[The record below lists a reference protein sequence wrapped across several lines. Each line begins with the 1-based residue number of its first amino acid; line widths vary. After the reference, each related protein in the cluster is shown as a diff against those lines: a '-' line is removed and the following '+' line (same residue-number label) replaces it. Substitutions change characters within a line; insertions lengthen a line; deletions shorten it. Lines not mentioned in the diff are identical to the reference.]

1 VAAGEQRA
9 PFHKVGGTMRPFFR
23 RPRRKCNYQLTKW
36 IRGEENVQ
44 FAVEQLEQ
52 HGLPYEIRR
61 SRNGMLSVWTYV
73 DELTDTGSE
82 TSKLESLLKKVG

>member
-1 VAAGEQRA
+1 
-9 PFHKVGGTMRPFFR
+9 MRSLFR

-61 SRNGMLSVWTYV
+61 SRNGMLSVWTYF
-73 DELTDTGSE
+73 DELTGDENESNG
-82 TSKLESLLKKVG
+82 LERLLKAS

>member
-1 VAAGEQRA
+1 
-9 PFHKVGGTMRPFFR
+9 MRSLFR

-61 SRNGMLSVWTYV
+61 SRNGMLSVWTYF
-73 DELTDTGSE
+73 DELTGDENESNR
-82 TSKLESLLKKVG
+82 LERLLKAS

>member
-1 VAAGEQRA
+1 
-9 PFHKVGGTMRPFFR
+9 MRSLFR
-23 RPRRKCNYQLTKW
+23 RPRRRCNYQLTKW

-61 SRNGMLSVWTYV
+61 SRNGMLSVWTYF
-73 DELTDTGSE
+73 DELSDDVSE
-82 TSKLESLLKKVG
+82 TDKLERLLKAG

>member
-1 VAAGEQRA
+1 
-9 PFHKVGGTMRPFFR
+9 MRSLFR
-23 RPRRKCNYQLTKW
+23 RPRRRCNYQLTKW

-61 SRNGMLSVWTYV
+61 SRNGMLSVWTYF
-73 DELTDTGSE
+73 DELSDDVSE
-82 TSKLESLLKKVG
+82 ADKIERLLKAG

>member
-1 VAAGEQRA
+1 
-9 PFHKVGGTMRPFFR
+9 
-23 RPRRKCNYQLTKW
+23 LTKW

-61 SRNGMLSVWTYV
+61 SRNGMLSVWTYF
-73 DELTDTGSE
+73 DELTGDENESNR
-82 TSKLESLLKKVG
+82 LERLLKAS

>member
-1 VAAGEQRA
+1 
-9 PFHKVGGTMRPFFR
+9 MRSLFR
-23 RPRRKCNYQLTKW
+23 RPRRRCNYQLTKW

-61 SRNGMLSVWTYV
+61 SRNGMLSVWTYF
-73 DELTDTGSE
+73 DELSDDVSE
-82 TSKLESLLKKVG
+82 ADKLERLLKAG